1 MWSRGLVVAVTLASM
16 LGSDLAVGI
25 SLAQTGGGPGIVP
38 PLSSG
43 DGTNGKVLPG
53 PQQQPYQMPQQSPP
67 SVVQRP
73 AGPVAQ
79 NLCQPAGR
87 SYQTVSVPRSR
98 EPVPFQPQ
106 APTTTVTQVSVS
118 QGAQGI
124 ASQPTADGRA
134 PAGVQGPSGPDVDEL
149 SRIEAG
155 FNLDPMRPMAVQ
167 PQYGAQR
174 VSQQLTA
181 QQLANQQGAGLQQVS
196 AQQQGAASEQ
206 AFLGPYGAP
215 LRQYGYA
222 MFASNVST
230 FAPVDDIPV
239 GPDYVLGP
247 GDDLTINVWGAVDST
262 LIRTVD
268 RNGRIVLPKVG
279 DLRIWGLTFSQAD
292 RLIRDELGRYFRG
305 FQASVTMGRLRT
317 VSVHVVGEVCQPGVY
332 TLSSL
337 STVTNAL
344 YSAGGP
350 TKLGSLREVRLLRGN
365 VQVAKLDLYDFLQR
379 GDRTRDY
386 RLESGDT
393 IFVPTVGDVVAV
405 AGEVKRPAIY
415 EITSGARL
423 ADVVA
428 LAGGVTPTSYL
439 KRVQVV
445 RALPDAER
453 VTLDVDL
460 ASHYLRGEEPG
471 NPPINAGDLVLIHR
485 SDPRVYNIV
494 KVEGAVRYPG
504 AYELKPMMRISQL
517 LQPDRLLPEAY
528 VERVEVARRRPDLS
542 MEIVSIDL
550 KKAWSGDASQDLL
563 LKALDEITVRTE
575 LKSARTVTLTGEVV
589 RPGIYTVAEGE
600 RLSSVLARAG
610 GFTERAFLKGSVF
623 TRASLRKVEQE
634 QLDGFLKVQEQRM
647 LASASTT
654 IVGAEKEEVAAQ
666 QQALQAR
673 REMLKILASKVALG
687 RMVVQLGPPD
697 KLKGTENDVVLI
709 DGDALTVPEPAQ
721 SVYVLG
727 AVRNST
733 SVQYKEGASIDYYI
747 NRVGGFS
754 KEADKKDA
762 HIVKADGSAISSFT
776 NVREIEP
783 GDAVIVP
790 PKEEEKI
797 RALPTIRDIVQTI
810 GSALLGMAALA
821 ILF

>member
-1 MWSRGLVVAVTLASM
+1 MWSRSLVVAVTLASM
-16 LGSDLAVGI
+16 LGSDLAVAI

-43 DGTNGKVLPG
+43 DGTYGKVLPGPGTATPYLNG
-53 PQQQPYQMPQQSPP
+53 PQQQPYQMLQQSQP

-73 AGPVAQ
+73 AGPVVQ

-106 APTTTVTQVSVS
+106 TPTTTVTQVTVS

-134 PAGVQGPSGPDVDEL
+134 PAGGQGPSGPDVDEL

-155 FNLDPMRPMAVQ
+155 FNLDPMRPMSVPGFQ
-167 PQYGAQR
+167 PQYGTQR

-181 QQLANQQGAGLQQVS
+181 QQFANQ
-196 AQQQGAASEQ
+196 QQQGATSQQGGAQSLALTQQPAQQQTQPQGAASDP
-206 AFLGPYGAP
+206 AFLGPYGTP

-279 DLRIWGLTFSQAD
+279 DLRIWGLTFTQAD

-305 FQASVTMGRLRT
+305 FQTSVTMGRLRT

-344 YSAGGP
+344 YNAGGP

-415 EITSGARL
+415 EITSGTRL

-428 LAGGVTPTSYL
+428 VAGGVTPTSYL

-445 RALPDAER
+445 RAIPDAER

-542 MEIVSIDL
+542 MEIVSVDL

-623 TRASLRKVEQE
+623 TRASLRKTEQE
-634 QLDGFLKVQEQRM
+634 QLDDFLKVQEQRM
-647 LASASTT
+647 LASAATT

-673 REMLKILASKVALG
+673 REMLKILASKVAVG
-687 RMVVQLGPPD
+687 RMGPA
-697 KLKGTENDVVLI
+697 I
-709 DGDALTVPEPAQ
+709 
-721 SVYVLG
+721 S
-727 AVRNST
+727 
-733 SVQYKEGASIDYYI
+733 EGASGL
-747 NRVGGFS
+747 RS
-754 KEADKKDA
+754 
-762 HIVKADGSAISSFT
+762 HMSW
-776 NVREIEP
+776 
-783 GDAVIVP
+783 
-790 PKEEEKI
+790 
-797 RALPTIRDIVQTI
+797 
-810 GSALLGMAALA
+810 
-821 ILF
+821 

>member
-43 DGTNGKVLPG
+43 DGTYGKVLPG
-53 PQQQPYQMPQQSPP
+53 PGTAPPYLNGPQQPAYQMPQQSQP

-124 ASQPTADGRA
+124 ASQPASDGRA
-134 PAGVQGPSGPDVDEL
+134 PAGGQGPSGPDVDEL

-155 FNLDPMRPMAVQ
+155 FNLDPMRPMSVPGFQ
-167 PQYGAQR
+167 GQYGTQR

-247 GDDLTINVWGAVDST
+247 GDDVTINVWGTVDST
-262 LIRTVD
+262 LVRTVD

-279 DLRIWGLTFSQAD
+279 DLRIWGLSFAQAD
-292 RLIRDELGRYFRG
+292 RLIRDELARYFRG
-305 FQASVTMGRLRT
+305 FQTSVTMGRLRA
-317 VSVHVVGEVCQPGVY
+317 VNVYVVGEVCQPGVY

-344 YSAGGP
+344 FSSGGP
-350 TKLGSLREVRLLRGN
+350 TKLGSLREVRLIRGGY
-365 VQVAKLDLYDFLQR
+365 QVARLDLYDFLQR

-393 IFVPTVGDVVAV
+393 IFVPPIGDVVAV

-415 EITSGARL
+415 EIRSDTRL
-423 ADVVA
+423 ADVVS

-445 RALPDAER
+445 RALPSSER
-453 VTLDVDL
+453 ITVDVDL
-460 ASHYLRGEEPG
+460 TGYYLKGDEAT
-471 NPPINAGDLVLIHR
+471 NPPVNGGDLVLIHR
-485 SDPRVYNIV
+485 SDPRIYNT
-494 KVEGAVRYPG
+494 
-504 AYELKPMMRISQL
+504 
-517 LQPDRLLPEAY
+517 DR
-528 VERVEVARRRPDLS
+528 
-542 MEIVSIDL
+542 
-550 KKAWSGDASQDLL
+550 
-563 LKALDEITVRTE
+563 
-575 LKSARTVTLTGEVV
+575 KSVV
-589 RPGIYTVAEGE
+589 
-600 RLSSVLARAG
+600 
-610 GFTERAFLKGSVF
+610 
-623 TRASLRKVEQE
+623 
-634 QLDGFLKVQEQRM
+634 
-647 LASASTT
+647 
-654 IVGAEKEEVAAQ
+654 
-666 QQALQAR
+666 
-673 REMLKILASKVALG
+673 
-687 RMVVQLGPPD
+687 
-697 KLKGTENDVVLI
+697 
-709 DGDALTVPEPAQ
+709 
-721 SVYVLG
+721 
-727 AVRNST
+727 
-733 SVQYKEGASIDYYI
+733 
-747 NRVGGFS
+747 
-754 KEADKKDA
+754 
-762 HIVKADGSAISSFT
+762 
-776 NVREIEP
+776 
-783 GDAVIVP
+783 
-790 PKEEEKI
+790 
-797 RALPTIRDIVQTI
+797 
-810 GSALLGMAALA
+810 
-821 ILF
+821 

>member
-1 MWSRGLVVAVTLASM
+1 MWSRSLVVAVTLASM

-43 DGTNGKVLPG
+43 DGTYGKVLPGPGTAPPYLNG
-53 PQQQPYQMPQQSPP
+53 PQQQPYQMLQQSQP

-73 AGPVAQ
+73 AGPAQ
-79 NLCQPAGR
+79 NLCQPTGR

-106 APTTTVTQVSVS
+106 ARTTTVTQVTVA

-134 PAGVQGPSGPDVDEL
+134 PAGGQGPSGPDVDEL

-155 FNLDPMRPMAVQ
+155 FNLDPMRPMSGFQA
-167 PQYGAQR
+167 QYGAQQ

-181 QQLANQQGAGLQQVS
+181 QQLAN
-196 AQQQGAASEQ
+196 QQGAASEQ

-279 DLRIWGLTFSQAD
+279 DLRIWGLTFTQAD

-305 FQASVTMGRLRT
+305 FQTSVTMGRLRT

-415 EITSGARL
+415 EITSGTRL

-504 AYELKPMMRISQL
+504 AYELKPMMRIGQL

-542 MEIVSIDL
+542 MEIVSVDL

-589 RPGIYTVAEGE
+589 RPGVYTIAEGE
-600 RLSSVLARAG
+600 RLSSLLARAG